1 MIFFSELAE
10 AAGNRARAMAAAP
23 VEKKAAAF
31 ALVVNLTGIPKNTS
45 QATAAAAAACLPGF
59 TTSNVVKQQ
68 GWWNFGTPAEATL
81 AAPHLLATFPGST
94 AKGRPNVVPHLAYIA
109 VPVGGAPPAPV
120 GGAAPAA
127 KATTHV
133 AGTKWHL
140 RSLTSKA
147 GVALNGKVVE
157 VVPSASTSG
166 RVTVKLAGSGSIVTV
181 KPLNLVPLP
190 GASCTHTLTKCAT
203 FNPTFSCDGC
213 GAAPMPQGASMYS
226 CRACN
231 VDLCMWC
238 STAAQRPLWEFED
251 GSAAGSGTWV
261 AIGDAVSSVL
271 EAAFALQ
278 PPPDISLVIAK
289 RPYLLSVSSMSQ
301 CNVSTNTT
309 RALRRQGVG
318 AKAKQKKKK
327 KKKKKMP
334 AAAAAAT
341 PPATWEYEDGA
352 ADSGVW
358 CACDSTAGSALEAA
372 FAQPLQPDVTLTIGG
387 KPYTFS
393 VTSMRQTNVATGFT
407 RALRRH
413 AGGAQPKAKVKKK
426 KPAAAAAAAASPAA
440 VWEYENGNAGS
451 ANWCACS
458 EGVVTPLEAAF
469 AQPLQPDVTLT
480 IGGKPYTFSVTSM
493 RQTNVATGFT
503 RALRRHAGGA
513 QPKAKVKKKKP
524 AAAAAAA
531 ASPAAVWEYEN
542 GNAGSANWCACS
554 EGVVTSLEAAFA
566 LPLQP
571 DVTLAIGGTTY
582 SFSVSSLTQQ
592 NTTTGFTRALRRH
605 AGGAKPKVK
614 VKKKK
619 KAAAAAA
626 AAASP
631 AAAWFYEDDNPGS
644 GNWKSCDEGAAA
656 ALEAAFAL
664 PLQPD
669 VTLAIGGTTY
679 SLSVSSLTQQNTTTG
694 YTRALRRQAGGA
706 KKKPVKK
713 KQPPVPPPAKKPA
726 AAPQPQVPCLQY
738 EDGNVGSGDWKPFSS
753 SIAAAVEGALATT
766 PLPAN
771 LTVSIHGKSYVLD
784 LTHPMSQTNVS
795 TSFVRSIR
803 RMLWEYE
810 DGSRDSGN
818 WKAFDGPSATLLT
831 GAFSQVPAPTSVSLS
846 IAGPSSHVVRFSAMT
861 QTNATTSF
869 VRNIRH
875 HANAAKKGSFSGLP
889 SHWSPMSS
897 QLEIVDLASG
907 SAEYKKVLAD
917 FQKTGCTGKTIL
929 AIKRIQNPVRS
940 WRCDAASL
948 AY

>member
-1 MIFFSELAE
+1 
-10 AAGNRARAMAAAP
+10 MAAAP
-23 VEKKAAAF
+23 VVKKAF

-327 KKKKKMP
+327 KKKKMP

-458 EGVVTPLEAAF
+458 EGVVTSLEAAF
-469 AQPLQPDVTLT
+469 AQ
-480 IGGKPYTFSVTSM
+480 
-493 RQTNVATGFT
+493 
-503 RALRRHAGGA
+503 
-513 QPKAKVKKKKP
+513 
-524 AAAAAAA
+524 
-531 ASPAAVWEYEN
+531 
-542 GNAGSANWCACS
+542 
-554 EGVVTSLEAAFA
+554 
-566 LPLQP
+566 PLQP

>member
-1 MIFFSELAE
+1 
-10 AAGNRARAMAAAP
+10 
-23 VEKKAAAF
+23 
-31 ALVVNLTGIPKNTS
+31 
-45 QATAAAAAACLPGF
+45 
-59 TTSNVVKQQ
+59 
-68 GWWNFGTPAEATL
+68 
-81 AAPHLLATFPGST
+81 
-94 AKGRPNVVPHLAYIA
+94 
-109 VPVGGAPPAPV
+109 
-120 GGAAPAA
+120 
-127 KATTHV
+127 
-133 AGTKWHL
+133 
-140 RSLTSKA
+140 
-147 GVALNGKVVE
+147 
-157 VVPSASTSG
+157 
-166 RVTVKLAGSGSIVTV
+166 
-181 KPLNLVPLP
+181 
-190 GASCTHTLTKCAT
+190 
-203 FNPTFSCDGC
+203 
-213 GAAPMPQGASMYS
+213 
-226 CRACN
+226 
-231 VDLCMWC
+231 
-238 STAAQRPLWEFED
+238 
-251 GSAAGSGTWV
+251 
-261 AIGDAVSSVL
+261 
-271 EAAFALQ
+271 
-278 PPPDISLVIAK
+278 
-289 RPYLLSVSSMSQ
+289 
-301 CNVSTNTT
+301 
-309 RALRRQGVG
+309 
-318 AKAKQKKKK
+318 
-327 KKKKKMP
+327 
-334 AAAAAAT
+334 
-341 PPATWEYEDGA
+341 
-352 ADSGVW
+352 
-358 CACDSTAGSALEAA
+358 
-372 FAQPLQPDVTLTIGG
+372 
-387 KPYTFS
+387 
-393 VTSMRQTNVATGFT
+393 
-407 RALRRH
+407 
-413 AGGAQPKAKVKKK
+413 
-426 KPAAAAAAAASPAA
+426 
-440 VWEYENGNAGS
+440 
-451 ANWCACS
+451 
-458 EGVVTPLEAAF
+458 
-469 AQPLQPDVTLT
+469 
-480 IGGKPYTFSVTSM
+480 
-493 RQTNVATGFT
+493 
-503 RALRRHAGGA
+503 
-513 QPKAKVKKKKP
+513 
-524 AAAAAAA
+524 
-531 ASPAAVWEYEN
+531 
-542 GNAGSANWCACS
+542 
-554 EGVVTSLEAAFA
+554 
-566 LPLQP
+566 
-571 DVTLAIGGTTY
+571 
-582 SFSVSSLTQQ
+582 
-592 NTTTGFTRALRRH
+592 
-605 AGGAKPKVK
+605 VK

-619 KAAAAAA
+619 KVAAAAA

-846 IAGPSSHVVRFSAMT
+846 ITGPSSHVVRFSAMT

-897 QLEIVDLASG
+897 QLEIDDLASG